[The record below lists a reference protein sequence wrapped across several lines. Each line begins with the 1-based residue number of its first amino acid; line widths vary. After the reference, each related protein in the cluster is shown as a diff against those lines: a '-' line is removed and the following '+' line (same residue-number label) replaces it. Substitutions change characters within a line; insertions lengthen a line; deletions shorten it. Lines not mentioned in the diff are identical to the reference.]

1 MKRKQRG
8 QERRDDDEGW
18 WSCEDMKRD
27 VDGEDQTR
35 MWDLR
40 TRGGNNSS
48 AAPSDDWGGPRDLL
62 M

>member
-1 MKRKQRG
+1 M
-8 QERRDDDEGW
+8 RRDDDEGR
-18 WSCEDMKRD
+18 WSCEEMKRD

-48 AAPSDDWGGPRDLL
+48 VTPADDWGGPRDLL